1 MRKIEPC
8 PTDAAMVRGAF
19 SLPPCVYLTA
29 YSPLLPPSPALLL
42 LHPVHCKN
50 NCGVIYVTTPK
61 GTQGWETALTRLNSH
76 ESKRCSG
83 REAQTKPLRKKKV
96 RKMVSSKTV
105 VGEVSVHCCNNC
117 GIVYKTVSRGVS
129 KVEWNQTLRRLNSH
143 ESQRCSKRE
152 VAEARPAKLEV
163 TRV

>member
-1 MRKIEPC
+1 
-8 PTDAAMVRGAF
+8 
-19 SLPPCVYLTA
+19 
-29 YSPLLPPSPALLL
+29 LLL

-76 ESKRCSG
+76 EAKRCSG

-105 VGEVSVHCCNNC
+105 VGEVSVHCCYNC
-117 GIVYKTVSRGVS
+117 GIVYKTMSRGVS
-129 KVEWNQTLRRLNSH
+129 KVEWNKTLRRLNSH

-152 VAEARPAKLEV
+152 VAEARAAKLEV